1 MLSANEIREVK
12 FPKSMSGYKQEDVD
26 IFLDKVESDYEYFE
40 KIIKELGAK
49 VESLNQELQEHKS
62 SQDSIQ
68 NVLVSAQKLAD
79 NIVSEAKAKSE
90 QIVADAQKSIENI
103 TNKEKELS
111 EMFDKKA
118 EARKAQIEQEMTKI
132 VAEAQAKKE
141 SIEKATADSVA
152 RQKMLFDRLK
162 IEIAA
167 FRAEVNEKYKQ
178 HIELLAGIVPSVPMS
193 PEEIAVAVSAEL
205 DKAPEAKEF
214 LPEPQII
221 NEQPVIK
228 EEEPEKEGIVINEPK
243 QESDS
248 AKQQSIFGFV
258 VRTEDDEEEET
269 LEDQE

>member
-49 VESLNQELQEHKS
+49 VESLNNELQEHKNS
-62 SQDSIQ
+62 KDSIQ

-90 QIVADAQKSIENI
+90 QIVAEAQKSIENI
-103 TNKEKELS
+103 TSKEKELS

-118 EARKAQIEQEMTKI
+118 EARKAQIEQEMAKI
-132 VAEAQAKKE
+132 VADAQAKKE

-162 IEIAA
+162 LEIAS

-178 HIELLAGIVPSVPMS
+178 HIELLAGIVPSVAMS
-193 PEEIAVAVSAEL
+193 PEEIAAVVNAEF
-205 DKAPEAKEF
+205 DKAPDARDF
-214 LPEPQII
+214 LPEPQI
-221 NEQPVIK
+221 K
-228 EEEPEKEGIVINEPK
+228 EELIEIPQEEPQKEDIVINEPK
-243 QESDS
+243 KEEAP
-248 AKQQSIFGFV
+248 AKQESIFGFV
-258 VRTEDDEEEET
+258 VRTEEDEEET
-269 LEDQE
+269 WEDQE